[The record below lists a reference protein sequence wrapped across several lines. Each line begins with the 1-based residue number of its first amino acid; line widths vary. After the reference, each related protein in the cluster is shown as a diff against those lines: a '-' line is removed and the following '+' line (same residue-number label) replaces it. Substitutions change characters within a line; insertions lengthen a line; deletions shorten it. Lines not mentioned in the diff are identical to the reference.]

1 MERSGEMKEKVIEV
15 QDKDGITFVRVG
27 EKRLYQNIVD
37 PFQEELVAII
47 DQGKEKLIIDLS
59 EVDVINSSG
68 LGVLILASDRL
79 SKVGGK
85 LVVTG
90 LSPLLKELFQR
101 MRLNTLFAVVE
112 SQEEALS
119 EIRK

>member
-1 MERSGEMKEKVIEV
+1 MKEKVIEI
-15 QDKDGITFVRVG
+15 QDKDGITFVRVD
-27 EKRLYQNIVD
+27 EKRVYQNIVV
-37 PFQEELVAII
+37 PFQEELISII
-47 DQGKEKLIIDLS
+47 DQGNERLIIDLS

-79 SKVGGK
+79 NKIGGK
-85 LVVTG
+85 LVVMG

-101 MRLNTLFAVVE
+101 MRLNTLFIVVE

>member
-1 MERSGEMKEKVIEV
+1 MKEKVIEI

-27 EKRLYQNIVD
+27 EKRVYQNIVV
-37 PFQEELVAII
+37 PFQEELISII
-47 DQGKEKLIIDLS
+47 DQGNERLIIDLS

-79 SKVGGK
+79 NKIGGK
-85 LVVTG
+85 LVVMG

-101 MRLNTLFAVVE
+101 MRLNTLFIVVE